1 MFGKPKI
8 LVEIIGEEGIK
19 LKKKYPIE
27 GNTIVIQP
35 RKTRNPGYYPKFGRN
50 CLLSYFVGFGPFKR
64 LKQKLLLIEGANE
77 CVSFNFTGKTAEV
90 DMPIWDRETEQKLFE
105 ASVIKAAG
113 ASVQRIKIPIF
124 LYILVFMGFAIGFL
138 NFLVATG
145 RIRF

>member
-19 LKKKYPIE
+19 SKKKYVIE

-35 RKTRNPGYYPKFGRN
+35 RKTRNPGYYPKFDRN

-64 LKQKLLLIEGANE
+64 LKQKLLLIDGASE
-77 CVSFNFTGKTAEV
+77 CVSFNFTETRGEV
-90 DMPIWDRETEQKLFE
+90 DMPFWDRETEKKLFE

>member
-19 LKKKYPIE
+19 SKKKYPIE
-27 GNTIVIQP
+27 GSTIVIQP
-35 RKTRNPGYYPKFGRN
+35 RKTRNPGYYAKFDRN

-64 LKQKLLLIEGANE
+64 LKQKLLLIEGADK
-77 CVSFNFTGKTAEV
+77 CVNFNFTETPGEV
-90 DMPIWDRETEQKLFE
+90 DMPFWDRETEKKLFE